1 MFTWIPGSRFPL
13 LRNEKTCPRMTIH
26 CLHSPVFFYYTSML
40 EIKNLHASVADTE
53 ILHGIDVVF
62 EKGKNTCILGK
73 NGSGK
78 SSLASIIMGNPAYK
92 VTE

>member
-1 MFTWIPGSRFPL
+1 MI
-13 LRNEKTCPRMTIH
+13 
-26 CLHSPVFFYYTSML
+26 
-40 EIKNLHASVADTE
+40 EIKNLHAKVADTE

-78 SSLASIIMGNPAYK
+78 SSLASIIMGNPAYE